1 MNSDTGYMRIA
12 LEEARMGALEGE
24 IPVGAAAVFEGHVIA
39 RAHNRVESL
48 RDASAH
54 AEMTVLKAASSV
66 LDRWRLTG
74 VTLYVTIEP
83 CPMCAMALVLSRVD
97 RVVFGAPEP
106 RTGAAGS
113 FIRILGNPALNH
125 RPDILGG
132 VLSDEASA
140 LLREF
145 FRNKRTAG
153 SASHASTDTNPSL
166 TDPENHV

>member
-1 MNSDTGYMRIA
+1 MNSDIEYMRIA

-24 IPVGAAAVFEGHVIA
+24 IPVGAVAVFDGRVIA

-54 AEMTVLKAASSV
+54 AEMTVLRAASTA

-74 VTLYVTIEP
+74 ITLYVTIEP

-97 RVVFGAPEP
+97 RVVFGAKEP

-113 FIRILGNPALNH
+113 FIQILGNSTLNH

-132 VLSDEASA
+132 VLGDEASE
-140 LLREF
+140 LLRGF
-145 FRNKRTAG
+145 FRKKR
-153 SASHASTDTNPSL
+153 SAASAPISSPEANPSL